1 MEKSKLKLSL
11 PEWVAIGLTVLFVI
25 IAVILVHRP
34 KPEIILETAKPA
46 VTEEIELIDLNTA
59 DAETLQS
66 LPGIGEELARRIIE
80 YRTLQ
85 GGFRDPSELLNIDG
99 IGDKTY
105 GELVARVTVRAE
117 EEP

>member
-25 IAVILVHRP
+25 AAVILVHRP
-34 KPEIILETAKPA
+34 KSEIVLETAKPA
-46 VTEEIELIDLNTA
+46 ATEKIELIDLNTA
-59 DAETLQS
+59 DAEALQS
-66 LPGIGEELARRIIE
+66 LPGIGEELARRILE
-80 YRTLQ
+80 YRTQQ
-85 GGFRDPSELLNIDG
+85 GGFHDPSELLNIEG

-105 GELVARVTVRAE
+105 AELIAHITVRTE

>member
-11 PEWVAIGLTVLFVI
+11 PEWIALGLTLVCVAAVLILARRPEPVI
-25 IAVILVHRP
+25 TLEDA
-34 KPEIILETAKPA
+34 KPEVTA
-46 VTEEIELIDLNTA
+46 EIEIIDLNTA
-59 DAETLQS
+59 DAETLRS

-80 YRTLQ
+80 YRTQQ
-85 GGFRDPSELLNIDG
+85 GGFQDPSELLNIEG

-105 GELVARVTVRAE
+105 EALYPRVTVRTE

>member
-25 IAVILVHRP
+25 ATVILVHRP
-34 KPEIILETAKPA
+34 KTELTLEAAKPA
-46 VTEEIELIDLNTA
+46 VTAEIEIIDLNTA
-59 DAETLQS
+59 DAETLQT
-66 LPGIGEELARRIIE
+66 LPGIGEELARRILE
-80 YRTLQ
+80 YRTQQ
-85 GGFRDPSELLNIDG
+85 GGFHDPSELLNIEG

-105 GELVARVTVRAE
+105 AELIAHITVRTE